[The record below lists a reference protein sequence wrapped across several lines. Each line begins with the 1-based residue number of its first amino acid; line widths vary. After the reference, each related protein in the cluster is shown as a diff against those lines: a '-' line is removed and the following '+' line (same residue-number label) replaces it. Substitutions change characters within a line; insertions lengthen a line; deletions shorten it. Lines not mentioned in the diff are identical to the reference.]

1 MSRLDAYADSD
12 RLALRELPVLT
23 PADLTRL
30 RRDCFE
36 VADSVTKRELEA
48 CEVLD
53 RG

>member
-1 MSRLDAYADSD
+1 MSRQDND
-12 RLALRELPVLT
+12 RLALRELPILT
-23 PADLTRL
+23 PADLARL

-36 VADSVTKRELEA
+36 VADLVTRRELEA